1 MMNENFRMSAPLQAD
16 HEAVGLF
23 DDEKHLQEAI
33 RELEATAFPRDA
45 ISVRSYDPR
54 TDLEERGST
63 TMTIDSQRLE
73 DDPSAP
79 REAPVRDEEW
89 TIGSAVAIACT
100 AYIGAVA
107 AVAVLAPASLVA
119 TYGAVFMGGAAG
131 ALLAGVVA
139 NRLSSQHLR
148 HIRAQ
153 VAQGGMVM
161 WVRTPDKKRENLACD
176 ILTRHGATHVR
187 VHDMP

>member
-1 MMNENFRMSAPLQAD
+1 MMSTASRMRTPEHAD

-23 DDEKHLQEAI
+23 DDEENLQDAI
-33 RELEATAFPRDA
+33 RELESTAFPRDA
-45 ISVRSYDPR
+45 ISVRGYNPE
-54 TDLEERGST
+54 TDAGAVGFAPK
-63 TMTIDSQRLE
+63 IDSKLLE

-79 REAPVRDEEW
+79 REAPVRAEEW
-89 TIGSAVAIACT
+89 TIGIGVAIGCT

-107 AVAVLAPASLVA
+107 AVAILGPAALSA
-119 TYGAVFMGGAAG
+119 TYASIFLGGVAG
-131 ALLAGVVA
+131 ALLAGAVVKHVA
-139 NRLSSQHLR
+139 SLHRR
-148 HIRAQ
+148 HVREQ
-153 VAQGGMVM
+153 VAHGGMVM

>member
-1 MMNENFRMSAPLQAD
+1 MMNVTSKTREQTHAD

-23 DDEKHLQEAI
+23 ADEEHLQDAI
-33 RELEATAFPRDA
+33 RELESTAFPRDA

-54 TDLEERGST
+54 TDLEERSSAVA
-63 TMTIDSQRLE
+63 IDSEQLE

-79 REAPVRDEEW
+79 REAPVRTEEW
-89 TIGSAVAIACT
+89 MIGIGVAVGCT

-107 AVAVLAPASLVA
+107 AVAVLGPASLPA
-119 TYGAVFMGGAAG
+119 TYAAILLGGAAG
-131 ALLAGVVA
+131 ALLAGAVVSGFT
-139 NRLSSQHLR
+139 NRHRR
-148 HIRAQ
+148 HIHDQ
-153 VAQGGMVM
+153 VAHGGMVM
-161 WVRTPDKKRENLACD
+161 WVRTPDKKREDLACD

>member
-1 MMNENFRMSAPLQAD
+1 MMNATSRMKEPLYAD

-23 DDEKHLQEAI
+23 DDEDHLQDAI

-54 TDLEERGST
+54 TDLEEKNA
-63 TMTIDSQRLE
+63 TIVDIEQLE
-73 DDPSAP
+73 DDPSAS
-79 REAPVRDEEW
+79 REAPVRAEEW
-89 TIGSAVAIACT
+89 TIGSVVAIGCT

-107 AVAVLAPASLVA
+107 TVAVLGPVSLAA
-119 TYGAVFMGGAAG
+119 TYGAIFMGGVAG
-131 ALLAGVVA
+131 ALLAGTIVNGFT
-139 NRLSSQHLR
+139 NRHRR
-148 HIRAQ
+148 HIHEQ
-153 VAQGGMVM
+153 VAHGGMVM
-161 WVRTPDKKRENLACD
+161 WVRTPDKKREDLACD